1 MKHKLRRQFTEEYRE
16 QQNSMKRIGLISD
29 THGTF
34 DQTLK
39 TFLKD
44 VDEIW
49 HAGDIGSP
57 EVADQIAAFKPLRA
71 VYGNIDG
78 GIMRRTYREFL
89 SFGAGGAAAR
99 PPPAAAPPRH
109 YTPQAVARIQSL
121 RPKIFIAGHSHILK
135 VIYDPVYDLLHL
147 NPGAAGCYGFHKVR
161 SALRFTIDGTD
172 IRDMEIGEWPRP
184 GA

>member
-89 SFGAGGAAAR
+89 SFECEGVSVLMTHIGGYPGKYDPSIQGSILVH
-99 PPPAAAPPRH
+99 PPK
-109 YTPQAVARIQSL
+109 L
-121 RPKIFIAGHSHILK
+121 FISGHSHILK
-135 VIYDPVYDLLHL
+135 VKFDKTLGMLHI
-147 NPGAAGCYGFHKVR
+147 NPGAAGIYGFHKVR
-161 SALRFTIDGTD
+161 TMVRFVVDNGVFKDLEVIELAG
-172 IRDMEIGEWPRP
+172 
-184 GA
+184 